1 MEEDEEENS
10 TKEEVKEE
18 VMSDRININSE
29 YKENYFNEKKI

>member
-29 YKENYFNEKKI
+29 YKENYFNGKTI